1 MSQTGGGGGG
11 WMPGLALGSTL
22 TQIGKAAKD
31 IQSTL
36 ESSLH
41 NVAENIEGA
50 FVTLGEG
57 STDKSGCVS
66 RTSSYSSDSGGHRRH
81 SDTTNQFSGPSF
93 EGSERERLFEGG
105 AQSGSGG
112 SGSMGCG
119 SSYDSRVHEQNQTSP
134 SSAAINCDMCGT
146 RFSFISRKRSC
157 QDCGNVFCTTCLPR
171 DRARQC
177 ERCGVLN
184 KGPPHRGELMK
195 LRVKDLQHFLT
206 RKRINIKSCVEK
218 KDLVELVL
226 QHSQVSSPSDTSNST
241 HDDAGI
247 RVSDQVPLE
256 RNRSFPQNY
265 VESSHRH
272 QWFQDKFGDE
282 DQDDEDKEDVSET
295 PVEPMSDVN
304 NDDSTPVEPIPSNN
318 DSDAEEDEVMS
329 VVIGDSDSV
338 AEDDQQDDDDVVE
351 GAVGGEVESGHGKE
365 DVTIEEEVPKTAPAA
380 KRSFDHL
387 NCDSNPGGAASLPN
401 SPRRFANHGLVYL
414 SEIQTEDDL
423 NELSTKQIKDLLAMN
438 RVNFKGCVEKEELL
452 KILKRLWQ

>member
-1 MSQTGGGGGG
+1 MMMQVTDQSE
-11 WMPGLALGSTL
+11 LSILL
-22 TQIGKAAKD
+22 TDQ
-31 IQSTL
+31 
-36 ESSLH
+36 
-41 NVAENIEGA
+41 
-50 FVTLGEG
+50 
-57 STDKSGCVS
+57 
-66 RTSSYSSDSGGHRRH
+66 
-81 SDTTNQFSGPSF
+81 
-93 EGSERERLFEGG
+93 
-105 AQSGSGG
+105 
-112 SGSMGCG
+112 
-119 SSYDSRVHEQNQTSP
+119 SYDVP
-134 SSAAINCDMCGT
+134 
-146 RFSFISRKRSC
+146 
-157 QDCGNVFCTTCLPR
+157 
-171 DRARQC
+171 
-177 ERCGVLN
+177 
-184 KGPPHRGELMK
+184 
-195 LRVKDLQHFLT
+195 
-206 RKRINIKSCVEK
+206 
-218 KDLVELVL
+218 
-226 QHSQVSSPSDTSNST
+226 
-241 HDDAGI
+241 GI

-304 NDDSTPVEPIPSNN
+304 NDDSTPVEPIASNN

-338 AEDDQQDDDDVVE
+338 AEDDRQDDDDVVE

-365 DVTIEEEVPKTAPAA
+365 DVRVEEEVPAPAA

-438 RVNFKGCVEKEELL
+438 RVNFKGCVEKDELL
-452 KILKRLWQ
+452 KILKRLWQQDQRNQQNADTMDDDSLCKICMDSPVTKKLKIFLIEIFL